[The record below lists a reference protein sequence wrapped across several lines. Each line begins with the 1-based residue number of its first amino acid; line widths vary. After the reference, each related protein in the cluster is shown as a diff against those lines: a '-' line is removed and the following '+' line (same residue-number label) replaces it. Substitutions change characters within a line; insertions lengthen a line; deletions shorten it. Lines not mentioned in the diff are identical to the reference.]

1 MSIPLTTNFHKPM
14 KDYIFLLM
22 LLSSSLAIS
31 AQCFPDRHNTSDAD
45 AWMSCQIS
53 QNPNPERGSTH
64 WVRYNL
70 NAIYS
75 LGQITF
81 WNYNNPSHLDRGLN
95 EVIIDYSLDGVEWL
109 EWGTYTLDMATGS
122 STYEG
127 DLGPDL
133 DGLEAKDIL
142 ITAVSNHGDN
152 SCFALSEIKI
162 EVIEVVSNTEDPTL
176 AVDMSLSPNPTS
188 GILAIAI
195 SSEKMNGK
203 INYMVLNLEGK
214 IVSTGNFLKSS
225 TEYTHQLDLSALNN
239 GAYYLEL
246 QTEAGNIS
254 KPFSVIK

>member
-1 MSIPLTTNFHKPM
+1 M
-14 KDYIFLLM
+14 KDYIFLLIF
-22 LLSSSLAIS
+22 LLSTLTIS
-31 AQCFPDRHNTSDAD
+31 AQCFPDRHNTSEAD
-45 AWMSCQIS
+45 AWISCQVS

-70 NAIYS
+70 NALYS

-81 WNYNNPSHLDRGLN
+81 WNYNHPSNLDRGLN
-95 EVIIDYSLDGVEWL
+95 EIIIDYSLDGVEWV
-109 EWGTYTLDMATGS
+109 EWGSYTLDMATGS

-162 EVIEVVSNTEDPTL
+162 EVIELVSSNEELTL
-176 AVDMSLSPNPTS
+176 AMDMRLSPNPTA
-188 GILAIAI
+188 GIMAIAL
-195 SSEKMNGK
+195 SSEKINGK
-203 INYMVLNLEGK
+203 INYLVLNLEGK
-214 IVSTGNFLKSS
+214 IISTGKFLKSAP
-225 TEYTHQLDLSALNN
+225 EYIHQLDLSALSN

-246 QTEAGNIS
+246 QTEVGNIS

>member
-22 LLSSSLAIS
+22 LLLTTFTIG
-31 AQCFPDRHNTSDAD
+31 AQCFPDRHNTSDVD
-45 AWMSCQIS
+45 AWISCQAS

-70 NAIYS
+70 NALYK

-81 WNYNNPSHLDRGLN
+81 WNYNNPSNLDRGLN
-95 EVIIDYSLDGVEWL
+95 EIIIDYSLDGVQWQ
-109 EWGTYTLDMATGS
+109 EWGRYTLDIATGS

-162 EVIEVVSNTEDPTL
+162 EVLEIVSSNVELDLVVEML
-176 AVDMSLSPNPTS
+176 LSPNPTS
-188 GILAIAI
+188 GMLDIAVN
-195 SSEKMNGK
+195 SEKVNGE
-203 INYMVLNLEGK
+203 INYLIINQEGK
-214 IVSTGNFLKSS
+214 IFSTGSFQKSS
-225 TEYTHQLDLSALNN
+225 LEHTHQLDLSALSN

-254 KPFSVIK
+254 KPFTVLK